1 MNLKSQPLRMLSNA
15 DYNEFIVGEKRHFAG
30 LTGQTHENFHSVT
43 FLKFARLD
51 SKRNESL
58 EALRKTG

>member
-1 MNLKSQPLRMLSNA
+1 MLSNA